1 MRRKLFAILLCV
13 CMAFVFTAC
22 GGYQNLEECLADNP
36 DIETD
41 IVSAITYEESE
52 GGWDVDVSVS
62 ENTVTISHT
71 EEDYSDYSDVVADM
85 IREECEADNGESFQE
100 DIDKTIKSIK
110 NKTEMADAEIT
121 VNYQF
126 YQYDGTLIWEGT
138 FTESSTN

>member
-1 MRRKLFAILLCV
+1 MKRKLFAILLCV

-36 DIETD
+36 DIEAD
-41 IVSAITYEESE
+41 LVSAIADVESE

-62 ENTVTISHT
+62 KNTVTISHT
-71 EEDYSDYSDVVADM
+71 QDYYDYDDVVADL
-85 IREECEADNGESFQE
+85 IREECEADNGESLQE
-100 DIDKTIKSIK
+100 DVDKTIKIIK

-126 YQYDGTLIWEGT
+126 YQYDGTFIWGGT